1 MATINISLPDTLKS
15 FVDEQV
21 AARGYGTSNEYVG
34 ELIRREL
41 DREKLRGILID
52 GARSDPA
59 SEANE
64 KYFDGLR
71 ERVRRRDTV

>member
-21 AARGYGTSNEYVG
+21 AARGYSTSNEYVG